1 MSKEMDNNNNNEFE
15 IVSENDLEF
24 ASRGRKSKISDTE
37 VQNVRIQVNKNPNG
51 WVLFNAKAIPAGMV
65 DAKEIRNHKATVS
78 AQIRQLAK
86 KLGMSV
92 SIRWHK
98 GTIPAAKFGK
108 AKTK

>member
-1 MSKEMDNNNNNEFE
+1 MPKEMENNNEFE

-24 ASRGRKSKISDTE
+24 TSRGRKSKISDKDVNDIR
-37 VQNVRIQVNKNPNG
+37 VQVEKNPNG
-51 WVLFNAKAIPAGMV
+51 WVLFNAKAIPSGMT

-78 AQIRQLAK
+78 AHIRQLAK

-98 GTIPAAKFGK
+98 GTVPAAKFSK
-108 AKTK
+108 AKNK